1 MPDETLKKFLI
12 LCTEDAALKSF
23 AKNRKT
29 NAYFRITDTGE
40 QFYIAFDGGSVT
52 TGTDAPAT
60 SPDLVL
66 SMSSQTLDN
75 LMTGKLHG
83 EMAVMTG
90 QLYVSDEWRAMDMQG
105 IQRDLI
111 RIYQQASNS

>member
-1 MPDETLKKFLI
+1 MPNETLNKFLA
-12 LCTEDAALKSF
+12 LCAEDAALKSF
-23 AKNRKT
+23 ARNRKT
-29 NAYFRITDTGE
+29 NAHFRITDTGE
-40 QFYIAFDGGSVT
+40 QFYIAFDGGTVT
-52 TGTDAPAT
+52 TGTDAPGT

-66 SMSSQTLDN
+66 SMSSQTLNN
-75 LMTGKLHG
+75 LMSGKLHG

-111 RIYQQASNS
+111 RLYQQAASS